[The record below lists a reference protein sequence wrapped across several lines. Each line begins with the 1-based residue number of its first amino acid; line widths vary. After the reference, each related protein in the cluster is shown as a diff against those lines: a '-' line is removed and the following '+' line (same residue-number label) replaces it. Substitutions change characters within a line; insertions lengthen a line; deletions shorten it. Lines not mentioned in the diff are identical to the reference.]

1 MKPSQSELKKQY
13 KMTPRQAGVFRITC
27 TANGRFWLGSSLNIH
42 GPLNRHRMELTTG
55 IHKNEA
61 LRADWKQYGPD
72 AFAFE
77 VLETV
82 TDRYET
88 NFSLEDEL
96 SLLEEIWN
104 EKTAAEAHLRYNT
117 REKMRQA

>member
-1 MKPSQSELKKQY
+1 MKKSKSELKNQY
-13 KMTPRQAGVFRITC
+13 KMTPRQAGVFRISC

-55 IHKNEA
+55 IHKNED

-72 AFAFE
+72 RFTFE

-82 TDRYET
+82 TDRHESS
-88 NFSLEDEL
+88 FSLEDEL
-96 SLLEEIWN
+96 TLLEEIWN
-104 EKTAAEAHLRYNT
+104 EKTAPEERLRYNGK
-117 REKMRQA
+117 EKMRQA